1 MGWYAAFKQHFMF
14 FEKTAVTVVLTAT
27 FQERMSKAVPE
38 CQSILDFAAA
48 GDDAGGCG
56 DN

>member
-1 MGWYAAFKQHFMF
+1 MF
-14 FEKTAVTVVLTAT
+14 FLEKTAVTVVLTVS
-27 FQERMSKAVPE
+27 FQDRLSKAVPE